1 VSEILSQEE
10 IDALLSALSPTE
22 SSSSSSG
29 STHTTAKNKA
39 DDLPKKIR
47 VYDFKRPNKFSKE
60 QIHTLQAI
68 HENFARLL
76 ATYFSAHLRTVV
88 QISVHSVEQ
97 LTYDEFIRSLPN
109 PTLMTIFQMDPLE
122 GNAIMEIN
130 PSIIFTIIDRLF
142 GGPGEAPEKIRDLT
156 DIERAVIEKSL
167 SRTLDILR
175 EAWDNVIQFKPKL
188 DMMESN
194 PLFTQIVSPSEM
206 VVLISFKTQ
215 FGDNEGLINLCIPF
229 IVLEPIISKL
239 SAHFWFAGTGKEATQ
254 ESIQRIKNRI
264 EKAVVNLSV
273 VLGKATIQVG
283 ELLELQAG
291 DVIMLDSKVDQAV
304 ELMVGSKLKFFGR
317 PGVVGS
323 KTAVQIVSVLT
334 EGDEEDE

>member
-1 VSEILSQEE
+1 MSEILSQEE
-10 IDALLSALSPTE
+10 IDALLSALAPE
-22 SSSSSSG
+22 EPAGGG
-29 STHTTAKNKA
+29 SAIQSKRAEEPH
-39 DDLPKKIR
+39 KKIR

-109 PTLMTIFQMDPLE
+109 PTTLSIFQMDPLE

-156 DIERAVIEKSL
+156 DIERVVIEKIL
-167 SRTLDILR
+167 ARMLDILR
-175 EAWDNVIQFKPKL
+175 EAWDNIIQFKPKL
-188 DMMESN
+188 EMLESN

-206 VVLISFKTQ
+206 VVLISFRTQ

-283 ELLELQAG
+283 ELLELQPG
-291 DVIMLDSKVDQAV
+291 DVIMLDNKVDQLV
-304 ELMVGSKLKFFGR
+304 ELLVGTKRKFYGR
-317 PGVVGS
+317 PGIVGS
-323 KTAVQIVSVLT
+323 KTAVQIVSVLK